1 MNARR
6 QSISWLHECRAA
18 MTEALSWLVVGRSM
32 RTILRAIDAMF
43 VSVRARSVMR
53 LLSLRAAVY
62 TA

>member
-6 QSISWLHECRAA
+6 QSGSWRHERSAA

>member
-1 MNARR
+1 
-6 QSISWLHECRAA
+6 